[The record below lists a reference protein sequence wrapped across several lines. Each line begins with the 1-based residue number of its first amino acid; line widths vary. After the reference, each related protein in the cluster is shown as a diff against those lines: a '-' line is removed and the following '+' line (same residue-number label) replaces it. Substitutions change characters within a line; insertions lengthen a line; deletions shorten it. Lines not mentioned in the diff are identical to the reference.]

1 MKREILLTVVVA
13 LCALG
18 NAACGGSAGLGPGN
32 GPVTIS
38 APNMMVVGTTA
49 NAIGFI
55 AGNVPNSTA
64 GNVTWSCTPSASCG
78 KSSFNPDK
86 TQSGSASVFSAP
98 GAIPSGGQVTIT
110 ATSAEN
116 KAFFASQVI
125 TITAANVNAQNFSF
139 YATGVTMDQKDGQV
153 DIDPYSIAGVVS
165 IAEDGSGKVVGGE
178 QDFGDA
184 DRIAATGDTITSGS
198 LVMNADGSGNG
209 TLTLITNDVNLG
221 VSGTETFA
229 VAFSNV
235 NHALITQFDGTS
247 TSNGSMDLQTSTATP
262 SGAFS
267 FVTWGIESADL
278 PFTEGG
284 VFTVDAS
291 GNVTGKVD
299 KNDAGQTITPGVA
312 IPAGT
317 ALTTPDSF
325 GRGALN
331 PGLGFEVSVHYY
343 VVSPKVIRIIDIDE
357 GDAAVGSAY
366 SQGASPN
373 FSNAS
378 IAASVFS
385 LGKTADSYAA
395 AGQLTTGTG
404 GANKFAGVGDLNESG
419 ALLPAETFSGT
430 YSLGTD
436 GYGNM
441 NFDAGFGSVQTL
453 GIYAVDPALNILD
466 PNNTSGGGGALLS
479 EMDANH
485 VGIGLL
491 IPQTDSNTAHFTGDY
506 TFGAQ
511 GRNSAPEEFDFIG
524 EATVTA
530 GAFSGKGILSDPF
543 ATGLTGAGTQFPD
556 VSFTATAVPDSTNH
570 GRLKFTPLVLSSTGF
585 ANPIDLTF
593 TAYQANAGQL
603 FWVGMDSTTVSA
615 GSMEQNTLDG
625 AVPGKKPNN

>member
-1 MKREILLTVVVA
+1 MKREILLTVVAA

-18 NAACGGSAGLGPGN
+18 NAACFPNHLLPANLIAVFVAAPQNMAAGGTASLSAGVSGDPATKGL
-32 GPVTIS
+32 
-38 APNMMVVGTTA
+38 M
-49 NAIGFI
+49 
-55 AGNVPNSTA
+55 
-64 GNVTWSCTPSASCG
+64 WSCTPSASCG
-78 KSSFNPDK
+78 AASFNPDV
-86 TQSGSASVFSAP
+86 TAP
-98 GAIPSGGQVTIT
+98 GVATVFTAPATVPVGGQVKIT
-110 ATSAEN
+110 ATLIDKPIFTGIS
-116 KAFFASQVI
+116 
-125 TITAANVNAQNFSF
+125 TINIVNAQNFSF
-139 YATGVTMDQKDGQV
+139 YATGVTMDVLNGLT

-165 IAEDGSGKVVGGE
+165 IATDGSGTVVGGE

-209 TLTLITNDVNLG
+209 TLTLNTNDPNVG

-235 NHALITQFDGTS
+235 DHALITQFDGTS
-247 TSNGSMDLQTSTATP
+247 TSNGSMDLQMSTATP
-262 SGAFS
+262 FGAFS
-267 FVTWGIESADL
+267 FVTWGIESAGL

-317 ALTTPDSF
+317 ALTTPDFF

-343 VVSPKVIRIIDIDE
+343 VVSPKVIRIIDIDQ

-366 SQGASPN
+366 SQGAAPN
-373 FSNAS
+373 FSNSS
-378 IAASVFS
+378 IGASVFS

-404 GANKFAGVGDLNESG
+404 GANNFAGVGDLNESG
-419 ALLPAETFSGT
+419 ALLPAGTISGT

-543 ATGLTGAGTQFPD
+543 MTGLTGTGMQFPD

-570 GRLKFTPLVLSSTGF
+570 GRLKFTPLVLSSTSF

-603 FWVGMDSTTVSA
+603 FWVGMDSTTVSD
-615 GSMEQNTLDG
+615 GSIEQNTLAG
-625 AVPGKKPNN
+625 AVPGKKSKPNNQNP